1 MKSKWIICGY
11 CVDRPG
17 FPAFAQAI
25 FSRPDHSEQF
35 IQASLVESIAP
46 KLLAF
51 DGFPDFPLAEQ
62 PPHDPTKHQIIG
74 CVMGKNDVRFWSLE
88 DFRHLANNN
97 DIEALAL
104 EVLRP
109 FTETPEE
116 TDGRLTNVVND
127 RWIADSISR
136 NAFYEILM
144 DDLARYGHG
153 EQCFSKVVAAS
164 KFMVGWTTQS
174 IPKDK
179 LSAALEKSSYDANS
193 LNDALKSRMLKTA
206 HLSAVFKEDSS
217 SEIDF
222 AKVLRSISGA
232 SRQELRLSRFLSL
245 LLEKPKL
252 GERLFS
258 EYRPRAVAETA
269 AHRRLQSFREE
280 WSSFPR
286 TQRAHLLA
294 HLIPELVRLQ
304 FGSRRGQFIVDLARS
319 LAHDPIVREAL
330 IKEYHRRSHTWAYS
344 EARGE
349 FTAALEEKQRS
360 FPWGADGQESL
371 QY

>member
-1 MKSKWIICGY
+1 MKSQWIICGY

-25 FSRPDHSEQF
+25 FSRPEGPELF
-35 IQASLVESIAP
+35 IQASLIESIAP

-51 DGFPDFPLAEQ
+51 DGLPDFPLAEELAYN
-62 PPHDPTKHQIIG
+62 PTEDQIVG
-74 CVMGKNDVRFWSLE
+74 CAFAKDDVQFWGLE
-88 DFRHLANNN
+88 TFRQLAENNK
-97 DIEALAL
+97 IEARAL

-109 FTETPEE
+109 FIETPEE
-116 TDGRLTNVVND
+116 MDGRLTNLVND
-127 RWIADSISR
+127 KWIANSISR

-144 DDLARYGHG
+144 DDLARHGHG

-174 IPKDK
+174 IPREK

-193 LNDALKSRMLKTA
+193 LNDALKSRMLETA
-206 HLSAVFKEDSS
+206 HLSAVFKEDHS
-217 SEIDF
+217 SEIEF
-222 AKVLRSISGA
+222 AKILRSISGA
-232 SRQELRLSRFLSL
+232 SRQELRLSRFLST

-252 GERLFS
+252 GERIFS
-258 EYRPRAVAETA
+258 EYRPWAVAETA
-269 AHRRLQSFREE
+269 AHRRLQTFKED

-286 TQRAHLLA
+286 NQRAHLVA

-330 IKEYHRRSHTWAYS
+330 LEEFHRRSHTWAYS
-344 EARGE
+344 EAQRE
-349 FTAALEEKQRS
+349 FTAALDEKQRS
-360 FPWGADGQESL
+360 FPWGAEGQQSL
-371 QY
+371 EY